1 LIIFP
6 RAPTRTIAATNR
18 DFPARTF
25 TKSGPCH
32 HLNREFV
39 IPSSEYP
46 RSFTPTRS
54 APPSHSKTEA
64 AAEQHGVVHLDR
76 DQASTIQTSNDN
88 MQLIF
93 ECSAGYALFKAKDKK
108 LLKSD
113 TLAEDFSTVE
123 GTVNA
128 LKLKKFLVCTSA
140 PPCSTSFAD
149 HV

>member
-1 LIIFP
+1 
-6 RAPTRTIAATNR
+6 
-18 DFPARTF
+18 
-25 TKSGPCH
+25 
-32 HLNREFV
+32 
-39 IPSSEYP
+39 
-46 RSFTPTRS
+46 
-54 APPSHSKTEA
+54 
-64 AAEQHGVVHLDR
+64 
-76 DQASTIQTSNDN
+76 

-128 LKLKKFLVCTSA
+128 LKLKKFLVRTSA
-140 PPCSTSFAD
+140 PPPTSFAD